1 MIFSIGNQQYEYTNM
16 PLQKFY
22 LQLTIFL
29 SDNKHFSTETF
40 AVHDIKQPGA
50 ARNVIPCIVT
60 RLGLRKPILSTQ
72 NTHIHIMVFVS
83 LTVKAIQNLQ
93 ISLKSLWNAAYM
105 VIICCNTD

>member
-40 AVHDIKQPGA
+40 AVHDIK
-50 ARNVIPCIVT
+50 
-60 RLGLRKPILSTQ
+60 
-72 NTHIHIMVFVS
+72 
-83 LTVKAIQNLQ
+83 
-93 ISLKSLWNAAYM
+93 
-105 VIICCNTD
+105 